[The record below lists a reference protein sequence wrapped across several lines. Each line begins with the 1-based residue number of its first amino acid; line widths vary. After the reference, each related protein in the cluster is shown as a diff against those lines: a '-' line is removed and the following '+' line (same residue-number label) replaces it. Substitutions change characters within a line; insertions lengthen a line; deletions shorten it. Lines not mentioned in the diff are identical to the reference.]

1 MTAVEISNLVK
12 SYGKVNALRDI
23 NLTVPKGTIYGLV
36 GSNGAGKTTLIKTL
50 VGITRPSSG
59 MVRVLGHD
67 PVTEKLAVRKKI
79 GYMPQDTALYAT
91 LSVLDNINFVA
102 KSRLVERLHEKVN
115 NAIAITE
122 LGDRAGDPI
131 YTLSGGMKKRV
142 SLACALVHRPA
153 ILFLD
158 EPTAAVDPQLRVRL
172 WGLFRELSAAGTTVF
187 VSTHL
192 MAEAML
198 CDKITILNTGR
209 VLQVD
214 SPKNILRQGKTSLSV
229 KADSEE
235 NTYLIDSTPEAVAER
250 LHDFRLSKDVSSIAV
265 QAETLEEIVVKI
277 IESKSH

>member
-1 MTAVEISNLVK
+1 KVGQNIPSSDQPARPTVVSLLNMTAVEITNLVK

-36 GSNGAGKTTLIKTL
+36 GSNGAGKTTLIKAL

-102 KSRLVERLHEKVN
+102 KLRLVERLHEKVN

-131 YTLSGGMKKRV
+131 HTLSGGMKKRV

-158 EPTAAVDPQLRVRL
+158 EPTAAVDPQLR
-172 WGLFRELSAAGTTVF
+172 
-187 VSTHL
+187 
-192 MAEAML
+192 M
-198 CDKITILNTGR
+198 
-209 VLQVD
+209 
-214 SPKNILRQGKTSLSV
+214 
-229 KADSEE
+229 
-235 NTYLIDSTPEAVAER
+235 
-250 LHDFRLSKDVSSIAV
+250 
-265 QAETLEEIVVKI
+265 
-277 IESKSH
+277 